1 MIKPPRSD
9 FWRVG
14 ILPARIQSL
23 LEPAA
28 VEPLRNRITWLPDP
42 GPWRYLADPFAVRRD
57 DALHVFVE
65 AYDYR
70 TKHAHI
76 ERHEFSLDL
85 QWRAKDVALSRAF
98 HLSYPFIVQAA
109 GETFMIP
116 ESHQAGELALYVAQD
131 FPHGWVR
138 ETALLSG
145 VPAAE
150 PSLLHHQ
157 GRWWL
162 FFTIVGP
169 HGRDQREL
177 HVATADALTSPWR
190 LHPQNP
196 ILDDRRGARPGGT
209 PFIGANGRVVLP
221 VQDCSAGYGGAL
233 RLLQFD
239 VLETD
244 HIEVSHHDARLTGD
258 LVSATHTD
266 GFHTLSACGE
276 LTCFDARRTVRA
288 WGRHVINLQRH
299 LRQSSHRILHR
310 THAPA
315 RPQD

>member
-14 ILPARIQSL
+14 ILPARIETL

-28 VEPLRNRITWLPDP
+28 FAPLRERITWLPDP
-42 GPWRYLADPFAVRRD
+42 GAWRFLADPFAVQH
-57 DALHVFVE
+57 AGSLHVFVE

-76 ERHEFSLDL
+76 ERHEFDSHL
-85 QWRAKDVALSRAF
+85 QWRGKDVALSRAF
-98 HLSYPFIVQAA
+98 HLSYPFLVQAE

-116 ESHQAGELALYVAQD
+116 EGHQAGELALYIAQD

-138 ETALLSG
+138 ETALLPG

-150 PSLLHHQ
+150 PSVLHHQ

-169 HGRDQREL
+169 HGRDHREL
-177 HVATADALTSPWR
+177 HVATANALTGPWR

-209 PFIGANGRVVLP
+209 PFIGPGGRVLLP
-221 VQDCSAGYGGAL
+221 VQDCSAGYGSAL

-239 VLETD
+239 VLEP
-244 HIEVSHHDARLTGD
+244 HRIEVSHLGARFTGG

-266 GFHTLSACGE
+266 GFHTLSACGDV
-276 LTCFDARRTVRA
+276 TCFDARQTVRA
-288 WGRHVINLQRH
+288 WGRHGINLQRH
-299 LRQSSHRILHR
+299 LRKASHRLLHR
-310 THAPA
+310 AHASS
-315 RPQD
+315 RQG